1 MPTYP
6 YCIFYNVRM
15 NELDLLCS
23 KSTNKQ
29 QKSCKKRQAVD
40 SMTAALRRVYVM
52 KSSAPKIQRRIVN
65 GVFLLNKPLG
75 LSSNAALQKV
85 RWLYRAQKAGHT
97 GALDPLASGL
107 LPICLGEATKFS
119 HFLLD
124 AVKRY
129 ITTIQL
135 GHSTTTGDVEGEC
148 LLQHSVPE
156 LTEPYIE
163 QILAQFV
170 GELQQIP
177 PMYSAL
183 KKHGRPL
190 YELARQGIEVA
201 REARPITI
209 HAIQLLSY
217 THNTLTLDITCS
229 KGTYIR
235 VLGEDIAQ
243 ALGTYGHLTHLHRI
257 KTGDFDLIASHS
269 IDYLEGLSEVEREAL
284 LLPVYA
290 PVQHLPRIDIPEGR
304 SAYFS
309 RGMESN
315 IDAPGQAQVLVF
327 DGERC
332 LGLAEITDK
341 KRLVPK
347 RVLNL

>member
-1 MPTYP
+1 
-6 YCIFYNVRM
+6 
-15 NELDLLCS
+15 
-23 KSTNKQ
+23 
-29 QKSCKKRQAVD
+29 
-40 SMTAALRRVYVM
+40 M
-52 KSSAPKIQRRIVN
+52 KSSSPKIQRRHIS

-75 LSSNAALQKV
+75 ISSNAALQKV

-124 AVKRY
+124 SSKRY
-129 ITTIQL
+129 QTTVYL
-135 GHSTTTGDVEGEC
+135 GHSTTTGDTEGEI
-148 LLQHSVPE
+148 LLEKPVAE
-156 LTEPYIE
+156 LSEA
-163 QILAQFV
+163 QIKAV
-170 GELQQIP
+170 LQQFMGEIQQVP

-183 KKHGRPL
+183 KKQGRPL
-190 YELARQGIEVA
+190 YELARQGIEIE

-209 HAIQLLSY
+209 YALELLSF
-217 THNTLTLDITCS
+217 TANSISLDVSCS

-235 VLGEDIAQ
+235 VLGEDIAK
-243 ALGTYGHLTHLHRI
+243 ALNTYGHLTYLKRLQ
-257 KTGDFDLIASHS
+257 TGHFDLIPEYT
-269 IDYLEGLSEVEREAL
+269 IEYLESLTEQQREDL
-284 LLPVYA
+284 LLSVYA
-290 PVQHLPRIDIPEGR
+290 PIEHFPKVQVPEGR
-304 SAYFS
+304 TEYFS

-315 IDAPGQAQVLVF
+315 IDHAAEAQVLVF

-332 LGLAEITDK
+332 LGLAEITEH